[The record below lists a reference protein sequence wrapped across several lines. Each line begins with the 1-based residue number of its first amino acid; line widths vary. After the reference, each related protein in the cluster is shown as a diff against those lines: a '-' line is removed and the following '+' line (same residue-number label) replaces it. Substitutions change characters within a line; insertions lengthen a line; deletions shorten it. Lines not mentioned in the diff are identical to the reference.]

1 MNIFGTPSSNDQ
13 RQQAHRQHCRV
24 HLPRYHAHLPQYRR
38 EQGFIA
44 FAILT
49 LVIASASV
57 AVLSTL
63 SASAQSRQNTKQDY
77 NQLQQIR
84 ESLIHF
90 ASIPQTSSTDPLWKW
105 TPGRLPCP
113 DLNHDGI
120 SDTINGSCSAASSSA
135 VPGMGWLPY
144 KTLKLPEL
152 RDSSNEHFWYQVTL
166 AYANSSNVIN
176 HIPPELSFSP
186 TTPYKKEIIA
196 VVIAPGKA
204 LDHQTYRYPLTHIC
218 TSNCVSP
225 YKYLEGRNKDTIIET
240 VEKRAETDDEFNDL
254 IVAIQPRDLWLR
266 VEHAVL
272 KETKNALIQSK
283 SCFGNAFPK
292 PAPESAMILSALQ
305 VDATARFGKLPIG
318 STLWQACTT
327 IPPAFKMSGWFNQ
340 SGWHNA
346 IFYANDSNQLKWI
359 HNGESVQKSVL
370 LISAGFDIEPTNSR
384 PNAILSDY
392 LEHENAVL
400 DEVYESESP
409 IKDYNDF
416 NDLIEIVQ

>member
-1 MNIFGTPSSNDQ
+1 MNTFGTAGNHQ
-13 RQQAHRQHCRV
+13 GQQAHRHHHQAHLPRCHT
-24 HLPRYHAHLPQYRR
+24 HLPRYSR

-120 SDTINGSCSAASSSA
+120 SDTINGSCSISSS
-135 VPGMGWLPY
+135 VPGVGWLPY

-152 RDSSNEHFWYQVTL
+152 RDSSNEHFWYQVTF

-186 TTPYKKEIIA
+186 AAPYKKEIIA

-204 LDHQTYRYPLTHIC
+204 LESQPYRYPLTHIC
-218 TSNCVSP
+218 PSNCVSS
-225 YKYLEGRNKDTIIET
+225 YKYLEGRNKDSITET

-254 IVAIQPRDLWLR
+254 IVAIQPRDLWPR

-283 SCFGNAFPK
+283 SCFGHAFPK
-292 PAPESAMILSALQ
+292 PAPASAMMLPMLQ
-305 VDATARFGKLPIG
+305 VDSTARFGKLPIG

-346 IFYANDSNQLKWI
+346 IFYANDNNQLNWI
-359 HNGESVQKSVL
+359 HNGISNPNPKSVL
-370 LISAGFDIEPTNSR
+370 LISAGFDIAPSNPR

-392 LEHENAVL
+392 LENANAVL
-400 DEVYESESP
+400 DEAYESESP
-409 IKDYNDF
+409 IRDYTDF